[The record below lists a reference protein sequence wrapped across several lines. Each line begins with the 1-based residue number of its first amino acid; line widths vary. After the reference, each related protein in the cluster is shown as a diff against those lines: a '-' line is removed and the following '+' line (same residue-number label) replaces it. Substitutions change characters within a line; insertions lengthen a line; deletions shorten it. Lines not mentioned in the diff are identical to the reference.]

1 MVRMTETD
9 PQKPIRADGDHLRSD
24 TMARMMQEFVAAGEL
39 HRVAVKHLVLSH
51 PAREGLSRVGI
62 ENLRQ
67 LVDASD
73 ADLGRTRYL
82 DADMIAEIRAE
93 QRRILKG

>member
-1 MVRMTETD
+1 MSESD
-9 PQKPIRADGDHLRSD
+9 PHDPIRADGDRLRSD
-24 TMARMMQEFVAAGEL
+24 TMARMMQAFVEAGEL

-51 PAREGLSRVGI
+51 QAREGLSRVGI

-73 ADLGRTRYL
+73 ADLARTRYL
-82 DADMIAEIRAE
+82 DAETIAEIRAE
-93 QRRILKG
+93 QRRMLGA